1 MTVEL
6 HASRSSNA
14 NLREQA
20 VNAQLQARGMLAD
33 QATNGLAIAEEDQGG
48 HALDAHLHGRL
59 QVLVGLTQFLEDGG
73 QHAAGRTPGGRE
85 IDDHRQR
92 RMPDL
97 LGKILVGD
105 GQDRSI
111 SIHCVYSFLSVEPNG
126 SSSGRSACDRLP
138 WKWTCSSGLEVKR
151 FSGMVYERT
160 DDQRSSKARGHSCLG
175 YSVL

>member
-14 NLREQA
+14 NLRDQA
-20 VNAQLQARGMLAD
+20 V
-33 QATNGLAIAEEDQGG
+33 NGLAIGEEDQGG

-59 QVLVGLTQFLEDGG
+59 QVLVGIHAGETQQALVGLTQFLEDGG

>member
-20 VNAQLQARGMLAD
+20 VNAQLQARGMRAD
-33 QATNGLAIAEEDQGG
+33 QATNGLAIGEE
-48 HALDAHLHGRL
+48 
-59 QVLVGLTQFLEDGG
+59 GG

>member
-20 VNAQLQARGMLAD
+20 VNAQLQAR
-33 QATNGLAIAEEDQGG
+33 
-48 HALDAHLHGRL
+48 
-59 QVLVGLTQFLEDGG
+59 VGLTQFLEDGG

-138 WKWTCSSGLEVKR
+138 WKCTCSSGLEVKR